1 MKVGATHL
9 TYCTNIHA
17 GESWTEV
24 RENLR
29 THVLAVRALVAPG
42 QPFGIGLRLSA
53 AAAAE
58 LRHPEALAE
67 FRSFL
72 SEQGLY
78 VFTINGFPYG
88 RFHGEAVKA
97 RVYQPDWTTRE
108 RCDYTRAL
116 IDILAAVLP
125 EGVDGSIST
134 VPGGFR
140 TELPRPEH
148 AERIAAHL
156 LEQVLTLVEVERAT
170 GRQIALALEPEPAC
184 FMETT
189 AELVEFFRAHL
200 FTPSARATLAARLS
214 VTESHA
220 EALIRRHLGICLDT
234 CHAAVEFEAARESLA
249 CLSSA
254 GVRIAKVQASAGLR
268 LADVNERTLAA
279 LRAYDESVYLHQVV
293 ARTETGELLRF
304 VDLPEAFQSP
314 AARAAR
320 EWRVHFHVPLY
331 RETLG
336 AFSNTQ
342 GYLRDVLALQRRDPF
357 TTQIEVETY
366 TWDVLPEDQR
376 SAGLVS
382 SIARELA
389 WVEERLLEEQRVP

>member
-1 MKVGATHL
+1 
-9 TYCTNIHA
+9 
-17 GESWTEV
+17 
-24 RENLR
+24 
-29 THVLAVRALVAPG
+29 
-42 QPFGIGLRLSA
+42 
-53 AAAAE
+53 
-58 LRHPEALAE
+58 
-67 FRSFL
+67 
-72 SEQGLY
+72 
-78 VFTINGFPYG
+78 
-88 RFHGEAVKA
+88 
-97 RVYQPDWTTRE
+97 VYQPDWTTRE

-156 LEQVLTLVEVERAT
+156 LEQVLTLAEVERAT

-254 GVRIAKVQASAGLR
+254 GV
-268 LADVNERTLAA
+268 
-279 LRAYDESVYLHQVV
+279 
-293 ARTETGELLRF
+293 
-304 VDLPEAFQSP
+304 
-314 AARAAR
+314 
-320 EWRVHFHVPLY
+320 
-331 RETLG
+331 
-336 AFSNTQ
+336 
-342 GYLRDVLALQRRDPF
+342 
-357 TTQIEVETY
+357 
-366 TWDVLPEDQR
+366 
-376 SAGLVS
+376 
-382 SIARELA
+382 
-389 WVEERLLEEQRVP
+389 